1 MKKLELNWYLSL
13 MQILS
18 SRISKLYI
26 CMTFFL
32 IMPDTFYWYTLNDY
46 TNYQTAFTAIADST
60 GLTWLIVSYLALFFA
75 IFVQNLEMRAF
86 LTVVAFVTRIFF
98 LVWLTDIW
106 RANEVSFTQL
116 LQNVFVKTG
125 EAPYVEAF
133 ATIALAPLV
142 LAIIVQKTRIAN
154 LLTGLVNFLKSPSNK
169 THQVVFYGISAT
181 AYLVSTVV
189 MIGSLLDNYEIASA
203 DSPGGFQQSLIWL
216 IFLGVIQIALKLLI
230 LGLGLIASLW
240 AWISWQSDIK
250 TVLGHMKD
258 FKLSEYLTRKV
269 ASYLYT
275 FYFVF
280 IIGLAAVGIP
290 IFASTTYG
298 INQDYAAFPM
308 VALAG
313 VVVTFLVILAIR
325 LVFELA
331 VAIIHIAE
339 NTKGGLRK

>member
-1 MKKLELNWYLSL
+1 MNLISNKLHRLYLVIAL
-13 MQILS
+13 L
-18 SRISKLYI
+18 
-26 CMTFFL
+26 L
-32 IMPDTFYWYTLNDY
+32 IIPDTFYWYTLNDY
-46 TNYQTAFTAIADST
+46 SNYQDAFTAITSST

-75 IFVQNLEMRAF
+75 IFAKNLEMRAF

-106 RANEVSFTQL
+106 RSNEVGFTQVIK
-116 LQNVFVKTG
+116 NVFIKTG
-125 EAPYVEAF
+125 EAPYVEAL
-133 ATIALAPLV
+133 ATIALIPMV
-142 LAIIVQKTRIAN
+142 LALIVQKTRIAN
-154 LLTGLVNFLKSPSNK
+154 LLTGLVNFLKAPANK
-169 THQVVFYGISAT
+169 THQVVFYASSVAF
-181 AYLVSTVV
+181 YLLALIA
-189 MIGSLLDNYEIASA
+189 MLRSLLDNYDLAAS
-203 DSPGGFQQSLIWL
+203 DLPSGISQSLIWL
-216 IFLGVIQIALKLLI
+216 VVLGAIQIALKLLI
-230 LGLGLIASLW
+230 LGLGLLASLW
-240 AWISWQSDIK
+240 AWISWQADIK

-290 IFASTTYG
+290 IYASTTYG

-313 VVVTFLVILAIR
+313 VIVTFLVILAIR

-331 VAIIHIAE
+331 VAVVHIAE
-339 NTKGGLRK
+339 NTKTNLRG

>member
-1 MKKLELNWYLSL
+1 MNLISNKLHRLYLVITL
-13 MQILS
+13 LLVI
-18 SRISKLYI
+18 
-26 CMTFFL
+26 
-32 IMPDTFYWYTLNDY
+32 PDTFYWYTLNDY
-46 TNYQTAFTAIADST
+46 SNYQDAFTAITSST

-75 IFVQNLEMRAF
+75 IFAQNLEMRAF
-86 LTVVAFVTRIFF
+86 LTVAAFVTRIFF

-106 RANEVSFTQL
+106 RSNEVGFTQVIK
-116 LQNVFVKTG
+116 NVFVKTG

-133 ATIALAPLV
+133 ATVALIPMV
-142 LAIIVQKTRIAN
+142 LALIVQKTRIAN
-154 LLTGLVNFLKSPSNK
+154 LLTGLVNFLKAPANK
-169 THQVVFYGISAT
+169 TNQVVFYTASAT
-181 AYLVSTVV
+181 IYLLSLIT
-189 MIGSLLDNYEIASA
+189 MIRSLLDNYDLAAS
-203 DSPGGFQQSLIWL
+203 DLPSGVSQSLIWL
-216 IFLGVIQIALKLLI
+216 VVLGIIQIALKLLI
-230 LGLGLIASLW
+230 LGLGLLASLW
-240 AWISWQSDIK
+240 AWISWQADIK

-258 FKLSEYLTRKV
+258 FKLSEYVTRKV

-290 IFASTTYG
+290 IYASTTYG

-331 VAIIHIAE
+331 VAVVHIAE
-339 NTKGGLRK
+339 NTKTNLRR

>member
-1 MKKLELNWYLSL
+1 MNLISNKLHRLYLVITL
-13 MQILS
+13 LLVI
-18 SRISKLYI
+18 
-26 CMTFFL
+26 
-32 IMPDTFYWYTLNDY
+32 PDTFYWYTLNDY
-46 TNYQTAFTAIADST
+46 SNYQDAFTAITSST

-75 IFVQNLEMRAF
+75 IFAQNLEMRAF
-86 LTVVAFVTRIFF
+86 LTVAAFVTRIFF

-106 RANEVSFTQL
+106 RSNEVGFAQVIK
-116 LQNVFVKTG
+116 NVFVKTG

-133 ATIALAPLV
+133 ATVALIPMV
-142 LAIIVQKTRIAN
+142 LALIVQKTQVAN
-154 LLTGLVNFLKSPSNK
+154 LLTGLVNFLKAPANK
-169 THQVVFYGISAT
+169 THQVVFYTASAT
-181 AYLVSTVV
+181 IYLFALITMVR
-189 MIGSLLDNYEIASA
+189 SLLDNYDLAAS
-203 DSPGGFQQSLIWL
+203 DLPSGVSQSLIWL
-216 IFLGVIQIALKLLI
+216 VVLGVIQIALKLLI
-230 LGLGLIASLW
+230 LGLGLLACLW
-240 AWISWQSDIK
+240 AWISWQADIK

-290 IFASTTYG
+290 IYASTTYG

-313 VVVTFLVILAIR
+313 VIVTFLVILAIR

-331 VAIIHIAE
+331 VAVVHIAE
-339 NTKGGLRK
+339 NTKTNLRR

>member
-1 MKKLELNWYLSL
+1 
-13 MQILS
+13 
-18 SRISKLYI
+18 
-26 CMTFFL
+26 
-32 IMPDTFYWYTLNDY
+32 
-46 TNYQTAFTAIADST
+46 
-60 GLTWLIVSYLALFFA
+60 V
-75 IFVQNLEMRAF
+75 
-86 LTVVAFVTRIFF
+86 
-98 LVWLTDIW
+98 
-106 RANEVSFTQL
+106 
-116 LQNVFVKTG
+116 
-125 EAPYVEAF
+125 
-133 ATIALAPLV
+133 
-142 LAIIVQKTRIAN
+142 VQKTRIAN

-169 THQVVFYGISAT
+169 THQVVFYGIFIA
-181 AYLVSTVV
+181 AYLLSTVV
-189 MIGSLLDNYEIASA
+189 MIRSLLDNYELAAS
-203 DSPGGFQQSLIWL
+203 DLPGGFQQSLIWL
-216 IFLGVIQIALKLLI
+216 IVLGVIQIALKLLI
-230 LGLGLIASLW
+230 LGLGLIACLW

-290 IFASTTYG
+290 IFASTKYG

-331 VAIIHIAE
+331 VAIINLAE

>member
-1 MKKLELNWYLSL
+1 MNLISNKLHRIYLVIAL
-13 MQILS
+13 LLVI
-18 SRISKLYI
+18 
-26 CMTFFL
+26 
-32 IMPDTFYWYTLNDY
+32 PDTFYWYTLNDY
-46 TNYQTAFTAIADST
+46 SNYQDAFTAITSST

-75 IFVQNLEMRAF
+75 IFAQNLEMRAF

-106 RANEVSFTQL
+106 RSNEVGFAQVVK
-116 LQNVFVKTG
+116 NVFIKTG
-125 EAPYVEAF
+125 EAPYVESF
-133 ATIALAPLV
+133 ATIALIPMV
-142 LAIIVQKTRIAN
+142 LALIVQKTRIAN
-154 LLTGLVNFLKSPSNK
+154 LLTGLVNFLKASANK
-169 THQVVFYGISAT
+169 THQVVFYTASAT
-181 AYLVSTVV
+181 IYLLAL
-189 MIGSLLDNYEIASA
+189 IGMVRSILDNYDLAAS
-203 DSPGGFQQSLIWL
+203 DLPSGVSQSSIWL
-216 IFLGVIQIALKLLI
+216 VVLGVIQIALKLLI
-230 LGLGLIASLW
+230 LGLGLLASLW
-240 AWISWQSDIK
+240 AWISWQADIK

-275 FYFVF
+275 FYFIF

-290 IFASTTYG
+290 IYASTTYG

-313 VVVTFLVILAIR
+313 VIVTFLVILAIR

-331 VAIIHIAE
+331 VAVVHIAE

>member
-1 MKKLELNWYLSL
+1 MNLISNKLHRLYLVITL
-13 MQILS
+13 LLVI
-18 SRISKLYI
+18 
-26 CMTFFL
+26 
-32 IMPDTFYWYTLNDY
+32 PDTFYWYTLNDY
-46 TNYQTAFTAIADST
+46 SNYQDAFTAITSST

-75 IFVQNLEMRAF
+75 IFAQNLEMRAF
-86 LTVVAFVTRIFF
+86 LTVAAFVTRIFF

-106 RANEVSFTQL
+106 RSNEVGFTQVIK
-116 LQNVFVKTG
+116 NVFVKTG

-133 ATIALAPLV
+133 ATVALIPMV
-142 LAIIVQKTRIAN
+142 LALIVQKTQVSN
-154 LLTGLVNFLKSPSNK
+154 LLTGLVNFLKAPANK
-169 THQVVFYGISAT
+169 THQVVFYVASAT
-181 AYLVSTVV
+181 IYLIAL
-189 MIGSLLDNYEIASA
+189 IGMVRSLLDNYDLAAS
-203 DSPGGFQQSLIWL
+203 DLPSGVSQSLIWL
-216 IFLGVIQIALKLLI
+216 VVLGVIQIALKLLI
-230 LGLGLIASLW
+230 LGLGLLASLW
-240 AWISWQSDIK
+240 AWISWQADIK

-290 IFASTTYG
+290 IYASTTYG

-313 VVVTFLVILAIR
+313 VIVTFLVILAIR

-331 VAIIHIAE
+331 VAVVHIAE
-339 NTKGGLRK
+339 NTKSVLRK

>member
-1 MKKLELNWYLSL
+1 MNLISNKLHRLYLVIAL
-13 MQILS
+13 ILV
-18 SRISKLYI
+18 I
-26 CMTFFL
+26 
-32 IMPDTFYWYTLNDY
+32 PDTFYWYTLNDY
-46 TNYQTAFTAIADST
+46 TNYQNTFTAITSST

-75 IFVQNLEMRAF
+75 IFAQNLEMRAF
-86 LTVVAFVTRIFF
+86 LTVVAFISRIFF

-106 RANEVSFTQL
+106 RANEVAVATLFK
-116 LQNVFVKTG
+116 NVFIKTG

-133 ATIALAPLV
+133 ATVALVPLV

-154 LLTGLVNFLKSPSNK
+154 LLTGLVNFLKAPANK
-169 THQVVFYGISAT
+169 LHQIVFYSISIA
-181 AYLVSTVV
+181 AYLLSLIAMTR
-189 MIGSLLDNYEIASA
+189 SLLDNYDLASA
-203 DSPGGFQQSLIWL
+203 ELPGGFQQSLIWL
-216 IFLGVIQIALKLLI
+216 IVLGVIQIALKLLI
-230 LGLGLIASLW
+230 LGLGLLASLW
-240 AWISWQSDIK
+240 AWITWRADIQ

-258 FKLSEYLTRKV
+258 FRLSEYLTRKV

-290 IFASTTYG
+290 IYASTTYG

-313 VVVTFLVILAIR
+313 VLITFLVLLAIR

-331 VAIIHIAE
+331 VAVIHIAE
-339 NTKGGLRK
+339 NTKGGIRK

>member
-1 MKKLELNWYLSL
+1 MNLISNKLHRLYLVITL
-13 MQILS
+13 LLVI
-18 SRISKLYI
+18 
-26 CMTFFL
+26 
-32 IMPDTFYWYTLNDY
+32 PDTFYWYTLNDY
-46 TNYQTAFTAIADST
+46 TNYQDAFTAITSST

-75 IFVQNLEMRAF
+75 IFAQNLEMRAF
-86 LTVVAFVTRIFF
+86 LTLTAFVTRIFF

-106 RANEVSFTQL
+106 RSNEVGFTQVIK
-116 LQNVFVKTG
+116 NVFVKTG

-133 ATIALAPLV
+133 ATVALIPMV
-142 LAIIVQKTRIAN
+142 LALIVQKTQVAN
-154 LLTGLVNFLKSPSNK
+154 LLTGLVNFLKAPANK
-169 THQVVFYGISAT
+169 THQVVFYTASAT
-181 AYLVSTVV
+181 IYLLAL
-189 MIGSLLDNYEIASA
+189 IGMVRSLLDNYDLAAS
-203 DSPGGFQQSLIWL
+203 DLPSGVSQSLIWL
-216 IFLGVIQIALKLLI
+216 VVLGIIQIALKLLI
-230 LGLGLIASLW
+230 LGLGLLACLW
-240 AWISWQSDIK
+240 AWISWQADIK

-280 IIGLAAVGIP
+280 IVGLAAVGIP
-290 IFASTTYG
+290 IYASTTYG

-331 VAIIHIAE
+331 VAVVHIAE
-339 NTKGGLRK
+339 NSRHSPTLNL

>member
-1 MKKLELNWYLSL
+1 MNLISNKLHRLYLVIA
-13 MQILS
+13 ILLV
-18 SRISKLYI
+18 I
-26 CMTFFL
+26 
-32 IMPDTFYWYTLNDY
+32 PDTFYWYTLNDY
-46 TNYQTAFTAIADST
+46 TNYQTAFTAITGSI
-60 GLTWLIVSYLALFFA
+60 GLTWLLVSYLAIFFA
-75 IFVQNLEMRAF
+75 IFAQNLEMRAF

-133 ATIALAPLV
+133 ATIALALLV
-142 LAIIVQKTRIAN
+142 LAIIAQKTRIAN

-169 THQVVFYGISAT
+169 THQVVFYPIFIA

-189 MIGSLLDNYEIASA
+189 MLRSLLDNYELASS

-230 LGLGLIASLW
+230 LGLGLIAALW
-240 AWISWQSDIK
+240 AWISWQSDIR

-275 FYFVF
+275 FYFIF

-339 NTKGGLRK
+339 NTKSGLRK